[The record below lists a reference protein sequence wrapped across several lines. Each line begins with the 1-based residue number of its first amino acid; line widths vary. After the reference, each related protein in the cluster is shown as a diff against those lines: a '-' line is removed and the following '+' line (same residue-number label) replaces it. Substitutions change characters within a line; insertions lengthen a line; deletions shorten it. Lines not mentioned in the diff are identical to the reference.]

1 MTSLE
6 GKVALVTG
14 AGRGLGLAMARGLL
28 ERGAKV
34 AMAELDRG
42 ALDAAVSG
50 LDALAVAG
58 DVSNDGD
65 AERMFEETFA
75 AFGAIHILVNNAGL
89 GPQRFRD
96 TDRSNVKKV
105 WEIDLAD
112 WLLYLDANVTGHF
125 VMTKAAM
132 RYMRAQ
138 NWGRIVNVT
147 TSLETMIDPANG
159 AYGPSKAAAEAL
171 ASMIAGGL
179 DDVTGVTCNVLIP
192 GGPADTRMISATGIY
207 ADRSK
212 LIQPEVMLPPL
223 LHLVSEEGG
232 AINDR
237 RIRAALWD
245 PNRSSREN
253 LERAGAPIAWP
264 QLGGQSIHPQGN
276 PSADP
281 AARRKLKS

>member
-6 GKVALVTG
+6 GKVAMVTG
-14 AGRGLGLAMARGLL
+14 AGRGLGRAMAKGLL

-34 AMAELDRG
+34 AMVERDRD
-42 ALDAAVSG
+42 ALDDAVSG
-50 LDALAVAG
+50 LDALALAG
-58 DVSNDGD
+58 DVTKHVD
-65 AERMFEETFA
+65 AGLMFDKTRV

-105 WEIDLAD
+105 WEIDPED
-112 WLLYLDANVTGHF
+112 WLLYLQVNVGSHF
-125 VMTKAAM
+125 VMTRAAM

-179 DDVTGVTCNVLIP
+179 DDVNGVTCNVLIP
-192 GGPADTRMISATGIY
+192 GGPADTRMISPTGIY

-212 LIQPEVMLPPL
+212 LIRPEVMVPPL
-223 LHLVSEEGG
+223 LYLVSEEGG
-232 AINDR
+232 EVNGR

-245 PNRSSREN
+245 PNRSSGEN

-264 QLGGQSIHPQGN
+264 QLGGQAIHPQGD
-276 PSADP
+276 PRGDP
-281 AARRKLKS
+281 AAKRESES